1 MIEGRVRSSGIEL
14 VALRPLLETPIDV
27 RLAVAPGDRI
37 LVAAG
42 EPVVPGSP
50 LVERLRDAH
59 LEEIVG
65 PVSDG
70 QPGGRW
76 TGELGPGG
84 LGLRRRAATASG
96 ELLFE
101 ADGRWRIATGI
112 HAEPLEAP
120 VEGTVRAVRP
130 GIDLVI
136 RATGRGLPGVSAL
149 GAPARGMLTV
159 ETGPDGELRP
169 GAVDVAASGRILVGG
184 SRVDAETL
192 TRARAMGARGMIVA
206 ALSGKERR
214 DFLASEARQRAALH
228 RPPPFGVL
236 VLDGALRRPIASAIM
251 AVLAALAGREV
262 TIVVDP
268 PALVFDEPG
277 LSIPTPD
284 PGWVRVRSGPLAGQE
299 GRWVGPAGPR
309 RFGPGT
315 HLEAGFVEFPGETPV
330 ALPLNDLERYA

>member
-1 MIEGRVRSSGIEL
+1 MIESRVRPVGIEL
-14 VALRPLLETPIDV
+14 VALRPLLETPTDV
-27 RLAVAPGDRI
+27 RLPVAPGDRI

-42 EPVVPGSP
+42 EAVVPGAQ
-50 LVERLRDAH
+50 VAERLRDAH
-59 LEEIVG
+59 LEEVG
-65 PVSDG
+65 GPLG
-70 QPGGRW
+70 NGEPGDRW
-76 TGELGPGG
+76 SGELGPGG

-96 ELLFE
+96 ELLY
-101 ADGRWRIATGI
+101 ATDGRWRVATGT
-112 HAEPLEAP
+112 HVEPVESP

-130 GIDLVI
+130 GVDLVI

-149 GAPARGMLTV
+149 GAPARGILTI

-169 GAVDVAASGRILVGG
+169 GAVDVGASGRILVGG

-206 ALSGKERR
+206 AVSGKERR
-214 DFLASEARQRAALH
+214 DFLASETRQRAALH

-262 TIVVDP
+262 AVVTDP
-268 PALVFDEPG
+268 PALVFDEPS

-299 GRWVGPAGPR
+299 GRWVGLAGPR

-315 HLEAGFVEFPGETPV
+315 HLEAGFVEFPGEEPV

>member
-1 MIEGRVRSSGIEL
+1 MIDTAVRSVGLDL

-27 RLAVAPGDRI
+27 RLPVAPGDRI
-37 LVAAG
+37 LVAEGEAVMAG
-42 EPVVPGSP
+42 AQVA
-50 LVERLRDAH
+50 ERVRDAH
-59 LEEIVG
+59 LEEVSG
-65 PVSDG
+65 PVADG

-76 TGELGPGG
+76 SGELGPGG

-96 ELLFE
+96 ELLF
-101 ADGRWRIATGI
+101 ASDGRWRVATGTHI
-112 HAEPLEAP
+112 EPVDSP
-120 VEGTVRAVRP
+120 VEGTVRAVRS
-130 GIDLVI
+130 GVDLMI

-149 GAPARGMLTV
+149 GAPARGILAI
-159 ETGPDGELRP
+159 ETGPDGELHS

-206 ALSGKERR
+206 GLSGKERR

-228 RPPPFGVL
+228 RPPPFAVL

-262 TIVVDP
+262 AVVTDP
-268 PALVFDEPG
+268 PALVFDEPA

-284 PGWVRVRSGPLAGQE
+284 PGWVRVRSGPLAGGE
-299 GRWVGPAGPR
+299 GRWVGLAGPR

-315 HLEAGFVEFPGETPV
+315 HLEAGFVEFPGEEPV

>member
-1 MIEGRVRSSGIEL
+1 MIESRVRPVGIEL
-14 VALRPLLETPIDV
+14 VALRPLLEAPIDL
-27 RLAVAPGDRI
+27 RLPVAPGDRI
-37 LVAAG
+37 LVAAD
-42 EPVVPGSP
+42 EAVVPGAP
-50 LVERLRDAH
+50 VAERLRDAH
-59 LEEIVG
+59 LEEIGG
-65 PVSDG
+65 PLENG
-70 QPGGRW
+70 EPGGRW
-76 TGELGPGG
+76 SGELGPGG
-84 LGLRRRAATASG
+84 LGLRRRAAAASG
-96 ELLFE
+96 ELLF
-101 ADGRWRIATGI
+101 AVDGRWRVATGS
-112 HAEPLEAP
+112 HVEPVESP
-120 VEGTVRAVRP
+120 VEGVVRAIRP
-130 GIDLVI
+130 GVDLVI

-149 GAPARGMLTV
+149 GVPARGVLTV

-169 GAVDVAASGRILVGG
+169 GSVDVGASGRVLVAG

-192 TRARAMGARGMIVA
+192 TRARAMGACGMIVA

-214 DFLASEARQRAALH
+214 DFVASEARQRAALH

-262 TIVVDP
+262 AVITDP
-268 PALVFDEPG
+268 PALVFDEPS

-315 HLEAGFVEFPGETPV
+315 HLEAGFVEFPGDGPV